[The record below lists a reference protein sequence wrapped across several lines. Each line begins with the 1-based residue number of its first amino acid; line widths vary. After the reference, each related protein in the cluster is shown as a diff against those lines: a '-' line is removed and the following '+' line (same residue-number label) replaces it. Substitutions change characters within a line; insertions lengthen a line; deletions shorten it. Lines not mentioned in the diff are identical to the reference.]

1 MSKNIELQEE
11 FEVLLSE
18 LERLRSINEIT
29 SENSSNAK
37 KSINEIRSFVESV
50 NIFKRTVEDDYG
62 SKKEMLQKTEDKLN
76 SSLKKIDTYVSGYKK
91 ELQKLG
97 DNHKQTAS
105 KIIEKNDTNSRDLIT
120 KYEAKLNEVK
130 IKLENDFKSATLS
143 YESKIE
149 NTLTKISKFKEYI
162 ETDFKTFT
170 INYDSKIEEFS
181 SAMEN
186 RFNDFTLSNEDKIEK
201 SIKQIDLSFSDLKW
215 HITNTITAESKNSE
229 KKLLETIKEVE
240 DAAKFRQNLFGIL
253 IGVGVIAYTVLNL
266 VLN

>member
-1 MSKNIELQEE
+1 MSRNIELQEE

-29 SENSSNAK
+29 SENSSNTK

-50 NIFKRTVEDDYG
+50 NVFKRTVESDYE
-62 SKKEMLQKTEDKLN
+62 SKKEMFEKTEDNLN
-76 SSLKKIDTYVSGYKK
+76 SSLKKIDIYVSGYKK

-105 KIIEKNDTNSRDLIT
+105 KIIEKNDKNTRDLIT
-120 KYEAKLNEVK
+120 EYQAKLNEVK
-130 IKLENDFKSATLS
+130 IKLENDFKSSALS

-149 NTLTKISKFKEYI
+149 NTLTEISGFKESV

-170 INYDSKIEEFS
+170 IDYESKIEEFS

-186 RFNDFTLSNEDKIEK
+186 SFKDFTLSNEDKIEK
-201 SIKQIDLSFSDLKW
+201 SIQQIDLSFSDLKE
-215 HITNTITAESKNSE
+215 HITNAITTESKNTE
-229 KKLLETIKEVE
+229 KKILETIKEVE

-266 VLN
+266 IF